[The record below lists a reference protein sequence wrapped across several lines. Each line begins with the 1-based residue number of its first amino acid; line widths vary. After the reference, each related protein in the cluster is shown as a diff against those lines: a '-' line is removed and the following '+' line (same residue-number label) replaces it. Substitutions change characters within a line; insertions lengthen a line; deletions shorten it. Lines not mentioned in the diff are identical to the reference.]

1 MKSLKV
7 SGKTVEEA
15 TRKALEQLNVS
26 REEVEVTV
34 VKEGK
39 RGVLG
44 LGAEE
49 AVVKVQ
55 LLAAAPEKAE
65 KPAKAEKPKKAEKPA
80 KPKKP
85 EKAEKPKKGKEPE
98 KPEEAEELEEPERPE
113 KPKKLEKPEVAGDL
127 AGMAASVLETLLT
140 HLELKAQVAAEMKP
154 PLGGE
159 GAQVIALNVKGDDLG
174 ILIGRRGQTLAAL
187 QHIVRLIVAHQA
199 KARVPIMID
208 VEGYKQRRYD
218 ALQAL
223 ARRVADEVKSRGRP
237 FALEPMPAYE
247 RRIIHLTLADSPDV
261 TTESTGEGEVRKVV
275 IVPRKKR

>member
-1 MKSLKV
+1 
-7 SGKTVEEA
+7 
-15 TRKALEQLNVS
+15 
-26 REEVEVTV
+26 VEVTV

-55 LLAAAPEKAE
+55 LLAAAPEKPEKPEKAE
-65 KPAKAEKPKKAEKPA
+65 KPQKPKKAEKPA

-85 EKAEKPKKGKEPE
+85 EKAEKPKKAKEPE
-98 KPEEAEELEEPERPE
+98 KPEEVEEREKPE
-113 KPKKLEKPEVAGDL
+113 KPEKPEVAGDL

-140 HLELKAQVAAEMKP
+140 QLELKAQVAAEMKP

-275 IVPRKKR
+275 IVPRKQR